1 MLKKMKMTALSVLAI
16 AVGMVA
22 YGHKQEVDLEVNV
35 EQVLRYEVI
44 VETSGKARITSIQ
57 VKEGARETET
67 MDHDGRRWSR
77 SFAGDVPVVVAVT
90 GHAVQGESSVSKMTV
105 QVFKDG
111 TLVQNGVAEGE
122 NLIVNVSF

>member
-35 EQVLRYEVI
+35 EQVFRYEVI